1 MIVKVGMV
9 AVVALAAEQIVRLVE
24 GMVVTGTPAEIV
36 VEDQI

>member
-24 GMVVTGTPAEIV
+24 GMGVAGAPAEIV
-36 VEDQI
+36 VKDQI